1 MSKIQI
7 ENVSFHYD
15 TTLVLDQ
22 INMEIQ
28 SGDFVCLLGESGCG
42 KSTFL
47 RLMAGLAKPD
57 SGEITIDGKPVKA
70 AGLDRSIVFQDY
82 SLFPWF
88 TTGKNILLA
97 LQQKFP
103 KEDKK
108 KLFEK
113 ITFYLREAGL
123 SEDILN
129 KYPSE
134 LSGGMR
140 QRCAICRAFA
150 LDSPIM
156 LMDEPFGALDAV
168 TRARLQD
175 MTLALWRRDLNNR
188 KTIMFVTHDVDE
200 ALLLATKIYIFGLK
214 PSKIIY
220 THQFGQEKF
229 MDRERLFENKDI
241 IELRN
246 KLIQIL
252 NKDVGRKINRQI

>member
-1 MSKIQI
+1 MSHIQV

-15 TTLVLDQ
+15 TSLVLDGVNVD
-22 INMEIQ
+22 IRT
-28 SGDFVCLLGESGCG
+28 GDFVCLLGESGCG

-57 SGEITIDGKPVKA
+57 SGTITIDGKPLTE

-82 SLFPWF
+82 SLFPWL
-88 TTGKNILLA
+88 TTGKNILVA
-97 LQQKFP
+97 LQQKYP
-103 KEDKK
+103 KENKKTLIDKVYY
-108 KLFEK
+108 
-113 ITFYLREAGL
+113 YLEEAGL
-123 SEDILN
+123 PKDTYG

-150 LDSPIM
+150 LDSPVM

-175 MTLALWRRDLNNR
+175 ITLNMWRKDENNR
-188 KTIMFVTHDVDE
+188 KTIVFVTHDVDE

-220 THQFGQEKF
+220 THEFAPDKF
-229 MDRERLFENKDI
+229 VDRDTLFENREI
-241 IELRN
+241 IDLRN
-246 KLIQIL
+246 KLIHVL
-252 NKDVGRKINRQI
+252 NKDIGRKI